1 MPREDVPYPTS
12 AICSIR
18 ERIAEL
24 RDELDQLLKT
34 VNGVAGDANHDIKLI
49 SDNAAL
55 GITNDAVQHEIH
67 LDLDAS
73 QLPAALVD
81 SVNGKIG
88 TVVLDGDDLDGV
100 TPGNSVNDD
109 ITALQGADV
118 TLQGNINAEATAR
131 VNADSSL
138 STAINAAL
146 ATIPGEVS
154 SQIANNAAIIQLQN
168 DVLAI
173 PNKVDKRTGAG
184 KFAYTHDGN
193 TQGDIALVDGT
204 TAATIPIRDANGR
217 MQAADPASG
226 ATDKTLVT
234 ANWASQTGAG
244 RPNNLIHDSG
254 NEVVNGNK
262 EYTDNLNVTGT
273 FTYNARYMGQN
284 AAAGKYSKI
293 GTIMPGPLG
302 GIVIGMFFS
311 SKGHSSAYRNRY
323 GMFYIRT
330 RPGSA
335 EDIVWMIKGS
345 SVENKQIALTYDG
358 SNVELWLL
366 ISNDP
371 SNESLVYETIAQAN
385 ANSVTNEI
393 LTIQS
398 LDNPIVKTEV
408 ELSAYQEVT
417 FSS

>member
-67 LDLDAS
+67 LDLDTS

-81 SVNGKIG
+81 SVNGQIG

-109 ITALQGADV
+109 IGALQGADV

-131 VNADSSL
+131 ANADSSL

-184 KFAYTHDGN
+184 KFAYTHDGS

-234 ANWASQTGAG
+234 ANWVSQTGNTS
-244 RPNNLIHDSG
+244 PNNLIHRSG
-254 NEVVNGNK
+254 NETKSGDLTLTSALIIPRALNATMIEERRTDIDITTNNTTKYQSVLTLVDTNGSRLFTLEANIRDNKSVGLRCLIRNSDGTTKYVNLASG
-262 EYTDNLNVTGT
+262 D
-273 FTYNARYMGQN
+273 
-284 AAAGKYSKI
+284 
-293 GTIMPGPLG
+293 
-302 GIVIGMFFS
+302 VI
-311 SKGHSSAYRNRY
+311 
-323 GMFYIRT
+323 
-330 RPGSA
+330 
-335 EDIVWMIKGS
+335 
-345 SVENKQIALTYDG
+345 
-358 SNVELWLL
+358 
-366 ISNDP
+366 
-371 SNESLVYETIAQAN
+371 
-385 ANSVTNEI
+385 
-393 LTIQS
+393 
-398 LDNPIVKTEV
+398 
-408 ELSAYQEVT
+408 
-417 FSS
+417 

>member
-34 VNGVAGDANHDIKLI
+34 VNGVAGDANHEIKLI

-81 SVNGKIG
+81 SVNGQIG

-109 ITALQGADV
+109 IAALQGADV

-131 VNADSSL
+131 ANGDSSL
-138 STAINAAL
+138 ATAINTAL

-173 PNKVDKRTGAG
+173 PNKVDKRTGTG
-184 KFAYTHDGN
+184 KFAYTHDGS

-234 ANWASQTGAG
+234 ANWVSQTGAG

-254 NEVVNGNK
+254 DETFGGIKTTTGTLVAQNNTLAARQII
-262 EYTDNLNVTGT
+262 YQQMNVT
-273 FTYNARYMGQN
+273 
-284 AAAGKYSKI
+284 AANPPVTNMDLGKYCWRDSVGLFLGDI
-293 GTIMPGPLG
+293 GLSFLSDGTTQIYLRVRNADGTVKNVLLG
-302 GIVIGMFFS
+302 AG
-311 SKGHSSAYRNRY
+311 
-323 GMFYIRT
+323 
-330 RPGSA
+330 
-335 EDIVWMIKGS
+335 
-345 SVENKQIALTYDG
+345 
-358 SNVELWLL
+358 
-366 ISNDP
+366 
-371 SNESLVYETIAQAN
+371 
-385 ANSVTNEI
+385 
-393 LTIQS
+393 
-398 LDNPIVKTEV
+398 NP
-408 ELSAYQEVT
+408 
-417 FSS
+417 

>member
-34 VNGVAGDANHDIKLI
+34 VNGVAGDANHEIKLI

-55 GITNDAVQHEIH
+55 GITNDAAQHEIH

-81 SVNGKIG
+81 SVNGQIG

-109 ITALQGADV
+109 IAALQGADT

-131 VNADSSL
+131 ANADSTL
-138 STAINAAL
+138 QNNINAAL
-146 ATIPGEVS
+146 ATIPGEVA
-154 SQIANNAAIIQLQN
+154 SQITNNADIIQLQN

-184 KFAYTHDGN
+184 KFAYTHDGS

-204 TAATIPIRDANGR
+204 TGATIPIRNANGR

-226 ATDKTLVT
+226 STDNTLVT
-234 ANWASQTGAG
+234 ANWVSQTGDAS
-244 RPNNLIHDSG
+244 PNNLLHRSG
-254 NEVVNGNK
+254 VETAANPKIGEMKKAERYSTVSATDVTDGLIWKEIYSSSQSYRHLQLKIRMSYGTNDFIADVDVIVQAANYYLNLAGSRSVNGNNANPPTGWLK
-262 EYTDNLNVTGT
+262 ACRDSNGVNHLFVCMNGTYRYSCIVELTDNYAPFQSTFRQSNFLLPDSSPVAEPQAADYVSIVT
-273 FTYNARYMGQN
+273 
-284 AAAGKYSKI
+284 
-293 GTIMPGPLG
+293 L
-302 GIVIGMFFS
+302 
-311 SKGHSSAYRNRY
+311 
-323 GMFYIRT
+323 
-330 RPGSA
+330 
-335 EDIVWMIKGS
+335 
-345 SVENKQIALTYDG
+345 
-358 SNVELWLL
+358 
-366 ISNDP
+366 
-371 SNESLVYETIAQAN
+371 
-385 ANSVTNEI
+385 
-393 LTIQS
+393 
-398 LDNPIVKTEV
+398 
-408 ELSAYQEVT
+408 
-417 FSS
+417 

>member
-67 LDLDAS
+67 LDLDTS

-81 SVNGKIG
+81 SVNGQIG

-109 ITALQGADV
+109 IAALQGADV

-131 VNADSSL
+131 ANADSSL

-184 KFAYTHDGN
+184 KFAYTHDGS

-234 ANWASQTGAG
+234 ANWVSQTGNTS
-244 RPNNLIHDSG
+244 PNNLIHRSG
-254 NEVVNGNK
+254 NETKSGDLTLTSALIIPRALNATMIEERRTDIDITTNNTTKYQSVLTLVDTNGSRLFTLEANIRDNKSVGLRCLIRNSDGTTKYVNLASG
-262 EYTDNLNVTGT
+262 D
-273 FTYNARYMGQN
+273 
-284 AAAGKYSKI
+284 
-293 GTIMPGPLG
+293 
-302 GIVIGMFFS
+302 VI
-311 SKGHSSAYRNRY
+311 
-323 GMFYIRT
+323 
-330 RPGSA
+330 
-335 EDIVWMIKGS
+335 
-345 SVENKQIALTYDG
+345 
-358 SNVELWLL
+358 
-366 ISNDP
+366 
-371 SNESLVYETIAQAN
+371 
-385 ANSVTNEI
+385 
-393 LTIQS
+393 
-398 LDNPIVKTEV
+398 
-408 ELSAYQEVT
+408 
-417 FSS
+417 

>member
-1 MPREDVPYPTS
+1 MPREDVPYPTG

-49 SDNAAL
+49 SDNSAL

-67 LDLDAS
+67 LDLDTS

-81 SVNGKIG
+81 SVNGQTG

-109 ITALQGADV
+109 IAALQSADV

-131 VNADSSL
+131 ANGDSSL
-138 STAINAAL
+138 ATAINAAL

-184 KFAYTHDGN
+184 KFAYTHDGG

-226 ATDKTLVT
+226 ATDKTLTT
-234 ANWASQTGAG
+234 ANWVSQTGDSS
-244 RPNNLIHDSG
+244 PNNLIHRSG
-254 NEVVNGNK
+254 NESKNGNLTLLK
-262 EYTDNLNVTGT
+262 PLFITRPDNGQCYIQTTDLGFDLMTLPGSTVTRLIIDTYDKNSKRFLSLYEGTRNNGSKLMNFTIRNYDTDGNANGQASLILNLNADGT
-273 FTYNARYMGQN
+273 CELRMQDG
-284 AAAGKYSKI
+284 
-293 GTIMPGPLG
+293 LG
-302 GIVIGMFFS
+302 
-311 SKGHSSAYRNRY
+311 N
-323 GMFYIRT
+323 
-330 RPGSA
+330 
-335 EDIVWMIKGS
+335 
-345 SVENKQIALTYDG
+345 N
-358 SNVELWLL
+358 
-366 ISNDP
+366 
-371 SNESLVYETIAQAN
+371 
-385 ANSVTNEI
+385 
-393 LTIQS
+393 IQ
-398 LDNPIVKTEV
+398 VAHT
-408 ELSAYQEVT
+408 
-417 FSS
+417 